1 MDEFIVPNMDL
12 IKPSTQ
18 SLVNLIGQFK
28 QPPRNKSSD
37 SFLFKNSFFCG
48 EFNNE
53 TVSDPYSED
62 NFDVFKYDIPKMV
75 FYLLNLLLSVQY
87 SERTM
92 SGAINLEQKC

>member
-62 NFDVFKYDIPKMV
+62 NFDVFKYDIPKKEMV
-75 FYLLNLLLSVQY
+75 FIFCIFYFQFSIQ
-87 SERTM
+87 R
-92 SGAINLEQKC
+92 GQCLEL

>member
-75 FYLLNLLLSVQY
+75 F
-87 SERTM
+87 
-92 SGAINLEQKC
+92 IF

>member
-18 SLVNLIGQFK
+18 ALVNLIGQFK

-53 TVSDPYSED
+53 TVSDPYSDE
-62 NFDVFKYDIPKMV
+62 NFDVFKYVTQKKMV
-75 FYLLNLLLSVQY
+75 FIFCIYFQFSIQ
-87 SERTM
+87 R
-92 SGAINLEQKC
+92 GQCLEP